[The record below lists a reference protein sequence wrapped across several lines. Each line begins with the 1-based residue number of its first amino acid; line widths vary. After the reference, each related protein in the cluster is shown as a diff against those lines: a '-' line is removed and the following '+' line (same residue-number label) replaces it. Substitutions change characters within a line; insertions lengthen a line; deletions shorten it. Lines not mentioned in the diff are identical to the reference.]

1 MQEILTIVFHEDHDT
16 RGGMQVNRL
25 SHRESEPCSVW
36 GGQMYTVWEYKE
48 QKEVQQ
54 RYEAELP
61 VGDKRLTK
69 TLKRK
74 NWGKRYP
81 CEALKALIKFLGIY
95 KATCMY
101 EAVYICKVVYTL
113 RKELKR
119 S

>member
-1 MQEILTIVFHEDHDT
+1 MRIMIPGDACKSTDYSTEK
-16 RGGMQVNRL
+16 VNHAQSGKCR
-25 SHRESEPCSVW
+25 
-36 GGQMYTVWEYKE
+36 MYTVWEYKE
-48 QKEVQQ
+48 QEVVQQ

-74 NWGKRYP
+74 NWGERYP
-81 CEALKALIKFLGIY
+81 CETLKALIKFLGIY

-101 EAVYICKVVYTL
+101 EAVCICKAMYTL
-113 RKELKR
+113 RKKLKR